1 MQGNKNFFLQKK
13 KKKTGGTV
21 LSKMSTCFRAQ
32 KSIVTVKA
40 QT

>member
-1 MQGNKNFFLQKK
+1 MQDKKNFFTEKK
-13 KKKTGGTV
+13 KKKSGTV

-32 KSIVTVKA
+32 KSVVTVKA